1 VAAPFKIVRHF
12 SRKPRRIRVRRVRV
26 QVEGE
31 AKRGEAPSKI
41 YIGPTEN
48 RVCENAFLIGGWA
61 GEGDKHLGHNH
72 RRHHQHQYHR
82 HVVAPAKSLD
92 ARKHAP
98 PAVSSIS
105 SSVSGSLRSRSPP
118 RRVLLPSPFRP
129 RSSFLFIS
137 RHHLLSLALHPAL
150 PPRPPVPPC
159 APFAGW
165 SLFVSFLRQPSL
177 LPFLHLLFC
186 DRCLLLAGIRAT
198 LSPPCLRYHISSSS
212 RALAYSRL
220 AVREGSRPVR
230 RLIYESHA
238 SNPLAPWGTA
248 NDMCFST
255 LEILYPLSL
264 PRSRIARSTSRSS
277 SRSDRARSCFMDTIW
292 EIERGAE

>member
-1 VAAPFKIVRHF
+1 V
-12 SRKPRRIRVRRVRV
+12 S
-26 QVEGE
+26 
-31 AKRGEAPSKI
+31 SKI

-118 RRVLLPSPFRP
+118 RRVLPPSPFRP

-150 PPRPPVPPC
+150 PPRRP
-159 APFAGW
+159 
-165 SLFVSFLRQPSL
+165 
-177 LPFLHLLFC
+177 PFLLAPPSPVGHSSSRSSVNLLFC
-186 DRCLLLAGIRAT
+186 RFSISSFAIVASSSPVSVPRCLLLVSVITSR
-198 LSPPCLRYHISSSS
+198 PP

-238 SNPLAPWGTA
+238 SNPVAPWGYSERHV
-248 NDMCFST
+248 F
-255 LEILYPLSL
+255 LYSRDPLPSLSL
-264 PRSRIARSTSRSS
+264 SLSLFLGPASHVPVALLFSDGRTVAVLALWAPFGKLNAVLSS
-277 SRSDRARSCFMDTIW
+277 GCCHEPS
-292 EIERGAE
+292 